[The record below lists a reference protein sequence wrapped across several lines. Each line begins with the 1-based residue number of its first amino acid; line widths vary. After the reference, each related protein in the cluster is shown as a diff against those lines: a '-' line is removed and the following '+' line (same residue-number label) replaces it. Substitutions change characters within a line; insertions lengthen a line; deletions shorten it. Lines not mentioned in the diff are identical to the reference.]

1 VCYTDCEL
9 DALARLQLP
18 MAFDS
23 QVTDRVTYLQSQ
35 ESWVCRNIKRGH
47 IRQMP
52 AYHGEVYV
60 AGLVV
65 AMLQMSGGVGS
76 IMPTNLPEYIIFMFG
91 IAIGSVMW
99 ALVVGTICGI
109 SATGNPFNM
118 AFKHNMDQLNYFLED
133 MQMPIEL
140 RHRSREFL
148 RNARDLGKKHSY
160 NEVVER
166 LSPEVKKDCVLTMS
180 LKTLQCVWYFNNN
193 DLEDGALVELS
204 MRLERYGFAPRERL
218 STDRLNILMRGVAAR
233 AGKIMTNQGNVED
246 MPHWGHDIILR
257 SNALRDRRPAAALTY
272 VEVITLTKKD
282 LDEVCELF
290 PLSGKKV
297 REAKVYLAVR
307 RSMVVVADYIRDH
320 AGDEFAAGAAPRR
333 GRISEVS
340 AFSTKKAGENAD
352 PLGMRSG
359 MRLGNG
365 QGGLNA
371 NAAEMLLNM
380 VRQQSRD
387 ILELKEGMSKMAE
400 VGSGKGGGTNSLAA

>member
-1 VCYTDCEL
+1 
-9 DALARLQLP
+9 
-18 MAFDS
+18 M
-23 QVTDRVTYLQSQ
+23 
-35 ESWVCRNIKRGH
+35 
-47 IRQMP
+47 
-52 AYHGEVYV
+52 
-60 AGLVV
+60 
-65 AMLQMSGGVGS
+65 
-76 IMPTNLPEYIIFMFG
+76 
-91 IAIGSVMW
+91 
-99 ALVVGTICGI
+99 
-109 SATGNPFNM
+109 
-118 AFKHNMDQLNYFLED
+118 
-133 MQMPIEL
+133 
-140 RHRSREFL
+140 
-148 RNARDLGKKHSY
+148 
-160 NEVVER
+160 
-166 LSPEVKKDCVLTMS
+166 
-180 LKTLQCVWYFNNN
+180 WYFNNN

-257 SNALRDRRPAAALTY
+257 SNALRDRRPAAALTYARQHGGAAAQLATHLASGSPPSALRCISDAAPRISRPTRLHRY